1 MLAAGRM
8 RRLFFLVAAPSA
20 CTTPCESAWTHGE
33 TADVESGPLS
43 LTRTAYTEGL
53 CGPAFVAAADLGGD
67 GRDELVVSNFGKPAG
82 FVVPNGFVLA
92 MDHAEDMAHT
102 ELLAESDGVKWPNES
117 HAHDIDGAGL
127 SRTHGCS

>member
-1 MLAAGRM
+1 MI
-8 RRLFFLVAAPSA
+8 
-20 CTTPCESAWTHGE
+20 
-33 TADVESGPLS
+33 
-43 LTRTAYTEGL
+43 
-53 CGPAFVAAADLGGD
+53 
-67 GRDELVVSNFGKPAG
+67 SNFGKPAS